1 MKTFY
6 FLQSILILLLIYS
19 LYGCKKDY
27 SKEGGEPLSS
37 INCINCTYLPLCDS
51 SQFVYIDSVAGVV
64 DTTRNEMFILGD
76 TLINSKKFY
85 KVSPLAAFNQGLFY
99 NCDNQEYKLLIS
111 LSAFG
116 VNIDSLKNVML
127 GMIQLPFPVPPE
139 FINIPDKQLITV
151 LKANAAVSAKWTDT
165 IASAGIPF
173 VYFAFVGMEHQLLEK
188 NVQRTVLQKT
198 YSNVM
203 HVQSKPVASIP
214 GADFPVEYQVDI
226 YFAKDVGIIE
236 MEVRN
241 AQGVQSNSKL
251 LDYKIK

>member
-1 MKTFY
+1 MKTS
-6 FLQSILILLLIYS
+6 FLFISFLLLFFYG
-19 LYGCKKDY
+19 LFGCKKDY
-27 SKEGGEPLSS
+27 SQEGGEPISS
-37 INCINCTYLPLCDS
+37 VNCINCTYLPLCDS
-51 SQFVYIDSVAGVV
+51 SKFVYIDSVAGVV

-116 VNIDSLKNVML
+116 VNTDSLKRVML
-127 GMIQLPFPVPPE
+127 ELIQLPFPVPPE
-139 FINIPDKQLITV
+139 LINIPDKQIITV
-151 LKANAAVSAKWTDT
+151 LKANAAVSATWTDT

-173 VYFAFVGMEHQLLEK
+173 VYSAFVGMQHKFIAK
-188 NVQRTVLQKT
+188 NIQRTVLQKT
-198 YSNVM
+198 YNDVI

-214 GADFPVEYQVDI
+214 GADFPVDYQVDF

-241 AQGVQSNSKL
+241 AQVIQSNSKL
-251 LDYKIK
+251 LEFKIK